1 MAGAAFGD
9 ILGDSRSTKCCIFQ
23 YKIVSKMGR
32 VRSPKRRVRDDDFIF
47 GLSSDYPR
55 IILGS
60 PFYWRKSH
68 CQSIWYFHLYLVV
81 SKLGVGFLRN
91 QFFSIFGTDFIVLFW
106 PDVSCHSAS
115 AKGLVIFIEY
125 CQLSD
130 AKSKVQQFHVIYLL
144 FWCCQL
150 SVAIIA
156 KGSFSFVLV
165 IFIVMNTAS
174 CQMPKVKCNNFI

>member
-1 MAGAAFGD
+1 MKPVPKHLVFSFVFG
-9 ILGDSRSTKCCIFQ
+9 SFKAWCWVFEKQ
-23 YKIVSKMGR
+23 V
-32 VRSPKRRVRDDDFIF
+32 
-47 GLSSDYPR
+47 
-55 IILGS
+55 
-60 PFYWRKSH
+60 
-68 CQSIWYFHLYLVV
+68 
-81 SKLGVGFLRN
+81 
-91 QFFSIFGTDFIVLFW
+91 FSIIGTDFIVLFC

-130 AKSKVQQFHVIYLL
+130 AKSKMQQFHVIYLL

-174 CQMPKVKCNNFI
+174 CQMPKVKWLWRFSPNFQLPKRKHQSGMLYKTLRPLKVADSRGNKKP